1 MLSSMNTTNND
12 QPAQTKQFP
21 EETNV
26 VAFSQASVSPYK
38 DLNFPLNV
46 YAHAMLLQEGNADYL
61 HYGLFQHKKTDL
73 PTAQQFSTE
82 LVISRLPPPA
92 CRILEVGV
100 GLGTT
105 LSLLRRL
112 GYDVQGLTPDAQQI
126 AHIHKNLGNQAPVT
140 CQCLEDFASDAESFD
155 VMLFQE
161 SAQYIDPLVIFNKA
175 ADLLSMS
182 GSLLIIDEF
191 ALRRVEKSVE
201 KLHLLNDMVTQA
213 ARFGFEL
220 VEQLD
225 LSEMAAPTLDYLL
238 CMTAMHRQRLMH
250 DLHLSEGQLAKL
262 DESNRA
268 YQKKYSS
275 GEFGYGLLRFRKKLR
290 PKWRLR
296 LVGRNK
302 VNEMLALFEKTFHH
316 AMSPA
321 TWEWKYGS
329 ESGREIGMWRDHQL
343 IAHYGGIGRDILL
356 FGQPQTAVQ
365 IGDVMVDAGERG
377 ILTRRGPFYQVATT
391 FLERYIGYGKPYL
404 VGFGFPNER
413 AMKLAERLGL
423 YAEVGHMTEFSWQ
436 SLPKLPKWR
445 TCLYS
450 VAGNDDDWA
459 ADAVNKCWQHMAS
472 DLQEAIIGVRTWHY
486 LQHRYL
492 AHPTQRYQVVVV
504 KNRLGGQAR
513 GVLVMRHDTDDSEI
527 VDIIASLTE
536 IPLLVTHARR
546 LTGLVSAKRRV
557 TCRITENFAAFFA
570 ATGGVQQPVNIRI
583 PANAWSDGPK
593 PETLRNNWWLMSGDM
608 DFR

>member
-1 MLSSMNTTNND
+1 MSTMSTTKD
-12 QPAQTKQFP
+12 YQPAPTKQFP
-21 EETNV
+21 EETDV
-26 VAFSQASVSPYK
+26 ITFTRATLSPFK

-46 YAHAMLLQEGNADYL
+46 YAHAMLLQEGKADYL
-61 HYGLFQHKKTDL
+61 HYGLFQHEKTDL
-73 PTAQQFSTE
+73 AAAQQFSTE

-100 GLGTT
+100 GLGATF
-105 LSLLRRL
+105 SLLRRL
-112 GYDVQGLTPDAQQI
+112 GYDVHGLTPDAQQI
-126 AHIHKNLGNQAPVT
+126 THIHRYIGNQVPVT
-140 CQCLEDFASDAESFD
+140 CQYLEDFVSDAESFD
-155 VMLFQE
+155 VILFQE
-161 SAQYIDPLVIFNKA
+161 SAQYIDPLIIFNKA
-175 ADLLSMS
+175 VDFLAMS

-191 ALRRVEKSVE
+191 ALKRVETSVE
-201 KLHLLNDMVTQA
+201 GLHLLDDMVAQA
-213 ARFGFEL
+213 ERFGFEL
-220 VEQLD
+220 IEQLD
-225 LSEMAAPTLDYLL
+225 LTEMAAPTLDYLL
-238 CMTAMHRQRLMH
+238 RMTAIHRQRLIH
-250 DLHLSEGQLAKL
+250 DLHVSEAQLAKL

-268 YQKKYSS
+268 YQKKYAS
-275 GEFGYGLLRFRKKLR
+275 GEFGYGLLHFRKKAF

-296 LVGRNK
+296 LIERNQ
-302 VNEMLALFEKTFHH
+302 VPEMLALFEKTFHH

-329 ESGREIGMWRDHQL
+329 ESGREIGIWRDHQL

-377 ILTRRGPFYQVATT
+377 ILIRKGPFYQVAAT

-423 YAEVGHMTEFSWQ
+423 YAEVGRMTEFVWQ
-436 SLPKLPKWR
+436 PLSKLPKWTTR
-445 TCLYS
+445 LCL
-450 VAGNDDDWA
+450 VEGGDDGWA
-459 ADAVNKCWQHMAS
+459 ANAVNKCWQHMAR
-472 DLQEAIIGVRTWHY
+472 DLQEAIVGVRNWHY
-486 LQHRYL
+486 LQSRYL
-492 AHPTQRYQVVVV
+492 GHPAQRYQVVVV
-504 KNRLGGQAR
+504 KNRFGKKVR
-513 GVLVMRHDTDDSEI
+513 GVLVMRHDADGSEI
-527 VDIIASLTE
+527 VDIIASLAE

-546 LTGLVSAKRRV
+546 LTGLVNGERRL
-557 TCRITENFAAFFA
+557 TCRITENFAAYFA
-570 ATGGVQQPVNIRI
+570 AAGGVQQSINIRI

>member
-1 MLSSMNTTNND
+1 MSTTNNY
-12 QPAQTKQFP
+12 QPTQIKQFS
-21 EETNV
+21 EEANV
-26 VAFSQASVSPYK
+26 VAFARVSGSPYK
-38 DLNFPLNV
+38 DLDFPLNV
-46 YAHAMLLQEGNADYL
+46 YAHAIHLQEGKADYL

-73 PTAQQFSTE
+73 SAAQQFSTK
-82 LVISRLPPPA
+82 LVISRLPPPP
-92 CRILEVGV
+92 CRILEIGV

-105 LSLLRRL
+105 FSLLRRL
-112 GYDVQGLTPDAQQI
+112 GYDIHGLTPDAQQI
-126 AHIHKNLGNQAPVT
+126 AHIHQNLGNDVPVT
-140 CQCLEDFASDAESFD
+140 CQRLEDFDADTESFD
-155 VMLFQE
+155 VILFQE

-175 ADLLSMS
+175 VDLLAIA

-191 ALRRVEKSVE
+191 ALRRVETSVE
-201 KLHLLNDMVTQA
+201 GLHLFDDMVAQA
-213 ARFGFEL
+213 KRFGFEL

-225 LSEMAAPTLDYLL
+225 LSEMAAPTLDCLL
-238 CMTAMHRQRLMH
+238 CMTAIHRQRLID
-250 DLHLSEGQLAKL
+250 DLHLSDAQLAKL

-275 GEFGYGLLRFRKKLR
+275 GEFGYGLLRFKKKAQ
-290 PKWRLR
+290 PKWRLQ
-296 LVGRNK
+296 LVERNQ
-302 VNEMLALFEKTFHH
+302 VPEILDLFEKTFHH

-329 ESGREIGMWRDHQL
+329 ESSREIGIWRNHRL

-356 FGQPQTAVQ
+356 FGQPQPAVQ

-377 ILTRRGPFYQVATT
+377 ILTRRGPFYQVAAT

-423 YAEVGHMTEFSWQ
+423 YAEVGRMSEFTWQ
-436 SLPKLPKWR
+436 PLSKLPKWR
-445 TCLYS
+445 TNLYPVES
-450 VAGNDDDWA
+450 DDDDWA
-459 ADAVNKCWQHMAS
+459 ADAVNKCWQRMVS
-472 DLQEAIIGVRTWHY
+472 DLQEAIVGVRTWHY

-492 AHPTQRYQVVVV
+492 GHPTQRYQVVVV
-504 KNRLGGQAR
+504 KNRFGGQVR
-513 GVLVMRHDTDDSEI
+513 GVLVMRHDADDSEI
-527 VDIIASLTE
+527 VDIIASLAE
-536 IPLLVTHARR
+536 IPLLIMHARR
-546 LTGLVSAKRRV
+546 LTGLVNSERRL
-557 TCRITENFAAFFA
+557 TCRITENFAALFVA
-570 ATGGVQQPVNIRI
+570 AGGVQQPINIRI